1 MILRSQKQTS
11 PPLKLIIEEC
21 TEKKA
26 LKKRNRRRIY
36 TALKRQLKIRTRN
49 VILSF

>member
-11 PPLKLIIEEC
+11 PPLKLIIEENSK
-21 TEKKA
+21 KKA

-36 TALKRQLKIRTRN
+36 AALKRQLKIRTKN
-49 VILSF
+49 VILAF